1 MLEEAEEYS
10 NYALCATFIP
20 RLIED
25 AHLRNKASVEMS
37 KNTFLHQISV
47 QKNISSSLLVCQA
60 WKQDPLALCHLEHKK
75 GAYVQDY
82 KIINNGDLKHLFD

>member
-1 MLEEAEEYS
+1 MLEEAEKYS

-47 QKNISSSLLVCQA
+47 
-60 WKQDPLALCHLEHKK
+60 
-75 GAYVQDY
+75 
-82 KIINNGDLKHLFD
+82 